1 MTLRADHST
10 RRSARRAAR
19 REARRAKPLWRRL
32 LPTWRVTLGAL
43 TATLLLA
50 VGSFAVLY
58 LIVPVPDANA
68 HAVAQNNIYL
78 YADGTTEIARTG
90 AVNRTDVTIDQI
102 PLDTRHAVV
111 SAEDRTFYRNGGID
125 LKGMVRAGWN
135 TLTGLGTQGGST
147 ITQQYV
153 KNYYLT
159 QDQTIERKGRE
170 LFIALKVDQQRS
182 KDQILAGYLNSS
194 YFGRGAYGIQ
204 SAAHAYYGTDVSR
217 LTLPQ
222 GAYLAALLQAPSAY
236 DVKTATPAN
245 REKAVARWNYTL
257 DGMVQ
262 LGFLSPADRAATT
275 FPDPIDPQPATGLKG
290 QSGYL
295 VGVADDYLV
304 SAGII
309 DAATLKSG
317 GWRITTTFDKPRQDA
332 FVQAVQQEL
341 TAELDPVARPAT
353 DTDVRVAGASV
364 EPATGRVVAVYGG
377 PDYAKQPYNDVLRQ
391 DNQIGSTFKAFDLA
405 AGLTSGR
412 SSGDGRPI
420 TTETR
425 YDGTSERP
433 VTGGPTPYAPPNED
447 GIDYGS
453 ITLRY
458 AMVKSVN
465 SVYAQEGV
473 DAGLAHVRDTAVR
486 LGIPDN
492 VPGMDPANTS
502 MTLGTAT
509 PSALNLAGA
518 YAGLANHGQTY
529 APWSVG
535 KLERVNSGGAIDVP
549 KMPEHVPT
557 SALDRG
563 AADAVTDVLRD
574 VVSTRGTGAA
584 ALDLG
589 RPAAGKTGT
598 TDSNL
603 SAWFAG
609 FTPELATTVGLFRE
623 NPKTH
628 AKEPLSGTAGY
639 ERINGGAFPTR
650 IWTAYMADA
659 LDGTDVQRFD
669 LQTGRGTTQT
679 GGPTGSGSPSPSP
692 SPSAT
697 ATATTTAPT
706 HTPTPSAPAPPSPSS
721 RPTETAPAPSPE
733 APAPTGTPEQ
743 PPAPT
748 NRPTAPP
755 RPTHTPTAPPS
766 TPPPAGDTSTPPTRP
781 ATAQPPAPADGHP
794 AGQAP

>member
-1 MTLRADHST
+1 MTLSADHRT
-10 RRSARRAAR
+10 RRQAKRAAR
-19 REARRAKPLWRRL
+19 REARRAKSFWRRL

-43 TATLLLA
+43 TAVLLLA

-58 LIVPVPDANA
+58 LIVPVPDPNA

-90 AVNRTDVTIDQI
+90 AVNRTDVTITQI
-102 PLDTRHAVV
+102 PPDLQHAVV
-111 SAEDRTFYRNGGID
+111 SAEDRTFYQNRGID

-135 TLTGLGTQGGST
+135 TLLGKGMQGGST

-170 LFIALKVDQQRS
+170 LFIALKVDQQRG
-182 KDQILAGYLNSS
+182 KDEILSGYLNSS

-204 SAAHAYYGTDVSR
+204 SAAHAYYGVDVSQ

-222 GAYLAALLQAPSAY
+222 GAYLAALLQAPSLY

-245 REKAVARWNYTL
+245 REKAVARWNYAL

-262 LGFLSPADRAATT
+262 LGFLTTADRAAIT
-275 FPDPIDPQPATGLKG
+275 FPEPVDPQPATGLSG
-290 QSGYL
+290 QAGYL

-304 SAGII
+304 SSGII
-309 DAATLKSG
+309 DTPTLKAG
-317 GWRITTTFDKPRQDA
+317 GWRITTTFDKAKQDA
-332 FVQAVQQEL
+332 FTRAVQQEL
-341 TAELDPVARPAT
+341 TEELDPAKRPAT

-364 EPATGRVVAVYGG
+364 EPGTGRVVAVYGG
-377 PDYAKQPYNDVLRQ
+377 PDYAKQPYNDALRQ
-391 DNQIGSTFKAFDLA
+391 DNQIGSTFKPIDLA
-405 AGLTSGR
+405 AGLNSGR
-412 SSGDGRPI
+412 SSGDGLPI

-447 GIDYGS
+447 DTDYGN

-458 AMVKSVN
+458 AMTKSVN

-473 DAGLAHVRDTAVR
+473 DAGLAHVRETAIR

-492 VPGMDPANTS
+492 VKGMDPANTS

-518 YAGLANHGQTY
+518 YAAFANHGQAYT
-529 APWSVG
+529 PWSVT
-535 KLERVNSGGAIDVP
+535 KLERVHSGGAIDVP
-549 KMPEHVPT
+549 KMPDHVPT
-557 SALDRG
+557 SAVDRG
-563 AADAVTDVLRD
+563 TADAVTDVLRD
-574 VVSTRGTGAA
+574 VVSPRGTGAA
-584 ALDLG
+584 ALELG

-609 FTPELATTVGLFRE
+609 YTPELTTTVGLFRE

-639 ERINGGAFPTR
+639 TRINGGAFPTQ
-650 IWTAYMADA
+650 IWTAYMADV
-659 LDGTDVQRFD
+659 LEGTDVHQFD
-669 LQTGRGTTQT
+669 LQPSRGNTQ
-679 GGPTGSGSPSPSP
+679 PSTP
-692 SPSAT
+692 
-697 ATATTTAPT
+697 TTTAPAT
-706 HTPTPSAPAPPSPSS
+706 PATTPPTTAGTPTTRPSAPAPVTPAPQQPATPSS
-721 RPTETAPAPSPE
+721 RPTET
-733 APAPTGTPEQ
+733 Q
-743 PPAPT
+743 PPAPNPQPT
-748 NRPTAPP
+748 LPPLPTPTPEPPATPTSRPTTARPTAPAA
-755 RPTHTPTAPPS
+755 T
-766 TPPPAGDTSTPPTRP
+766 TPPPPVGDQATPPAR
-781 ATAQPPAPADGHP
+781 
-794 AGQAP
+794 

>member
-1 MTLRADHST
+1 MTMRADRRT
-10 RRSARRAAR
+10 RRRAKRAAR
-19 REARRAKPLWRRL
+19 RQARRALPFWRRL

-43 TATLLLA
+43 TTVLLLA
-50 VGSFAVLY
+50 VGAFAVLY
-58 LIVPVPDANA
+58 VLVPVPDPNA

-78 YADGTTEIARTG
+78 YSDGTTEIARTG
-90 AVNRTDVTIDQI
+90 AVNRTDVTIDRI
-102 PLDTRHAVV
+102 PPDIQHAVV
-111 SAEDRTFYRNGGID
+111 SAEDRTFYQNRGID
-125 LKGMVRAGWN
+125 LKGMLRAGWN
-135 TLTGLGTQGGST
+135 TLLGKGMQGGST

-159 QDQTIERKGRE
+159 QDQTISRKGRE
-170 LFIALKVDQQRS
+170 LFIALKVDQQRD
-182 KDQILAGYLNSS
+182 KNEILAGYLNSS
-194 YFGRGAYGIQ
+194 YFGRNAYGIQ
-204 SAAHAYYGTDVSR
+204 SAAHAYYGTDVSH
-217 LTLPQ
+217 LTLAQ

-245 REKAVARWNYTL
+245 RDKAVARWNYTL

-262 LGFLSPADRAATT
+262 LGFLSPADRAATA
-275 FPDPIDPQPATGLKG
+275 FPDPIDPQPATGLSG
-290 QSGYL
+290 QAGYL
-295 VGVADDYLV
+295 VGVADDYLT
-304 SAGII
+304 SAGIV
-309 DAATLKSG
+309 DTATLKAG
-317 GWRITTTFDKPRQDA
+317 GWRITTTFDKNKQDA
-332 FVQAVQQEL
+332 FVHAVQQEL
-341 TAELDPVARPAT
+341 TDELDPRARPGT

-364 EPATGRVVAVYGG
+364 EPGNGRVVAVYGG
-377 PDYAKQPYNDVLRQ
+377 PDYAKQPYNDALRQ
-391 DNQIGSTFKAFDLA
+391 DNQIGSTFKPIDLA
-405 AGLTSGR
+405 AGLDSGR

-447 GIDYGS
+447 DIDYGN

-458 AMVKSVN
+458 AMTKSVN

-473 DAGLAHVRDTAVR
+473 DAGLAHVRETAVR

-509 PSALNLAGA
+509 PSALDLAGA
-518 YAGLANHGQTY
+518 YAAFANHGAAY
-529 APWSVG
+529 APWSVV
-535 KLERVNSGGAIDVP
+535 KLERLNADSGSIDVP

-557 SALDRG
+557 TALDRG
-563 AADAVTDVLRD
+563 TADAVTDVLRD
-574 VVSTRGTGAA
+574 VVGPRGTGAA

-628 AKEPLSGTAGY
+628 AKEPLAGTAGLT
-639 ERINGGAFPTR
+639 RINGGAFPTR
-650 IWTAYMADA
+650 IWTAYMSDA
-659 LDGTDVQRFD
+659 LDGTAVQHFD
-669 LQTGRGTTQT
+669 LQPGHGTGQST
-679 GGPTGSGSPSPSP
+679 GQSSGPTATATVSPSS

-697 ATATTTAPT
+697 ATTAPPGTPEPPTAPT
-706 HTPTPSAPAPPSPSS
+706 TQPTAVPEPTTNQTPQAPSPAAPTPTQPTPTS
-721 RPTETAPAPSPE
+721 RPTSP
-733 APAPTGTPEQ
+733 
-743 PPAPT
+743 
-748 NRPTAPP
+748 RPTAPP
-755 RPTHTPTAPPS
+755 SATATAPAAGS
-766 TPPPAGDTSTPPTRP
+766 TPPAGP
-781 ATAQPPAPADGHP
+781 
-794 AGQAP
+794 